1 MAAPKLSARD
11 TPHFSRLCH
20 CPVASVR
27 SCDKTAP
34 AVYHVT
40 RLPNGLTVATAEL
53 PHMASVSLG
62 VWVGVG
68 GRYEPASVNGA
79 SHFIEHM
86 LFKGTRRRTARQIS
100 EAVEGVGGYLNAFT
114 GEESTCFY
122 SKALAGRFDELLDV
136 LMDMFLN
143 SAFATVEVDKERGV
157 IKEELAMYHDQPHQ
171 LVQEMLNQTLWP
183 GQPLGRPLTGTNATL
198 DALDRRALT
207 GFLRANYVAGATAI
221 VAAGNVR
228 HRQVVKA
235 VTPFARRVPPGN
247 RPSYAPAAECQS
259 APRVKLVTRP
269 TEQTQV
275 ALGIRGC
282 SRHDDR
288 RFALRLLNALLGEC
302 MSSRLF
308 QAIREDLGLA
318 YSIYSSPTFFDD
330 TGDLVI
336 SAGIDADNLPKV
348 LKLIVAELRRL
359 RDKPPGAAELRR
371 ARDYVIGQLDLGLEG
386 TEFQMNW
393 VGEQL
398 LGYGRVHTPAETR
411 RRLAAVTAAEIRGVC
426 AELFRPERMNLSLVS
441 PIKKDTGLAKL
452 LAV

>member
-1 MAAPKLSARD
+1 
-11 TPHFSRLCH
+11 
-20 CPVASVR
+20 
-27 SCDKTAP
+27 
-34 AVYHVT
+34 VYHAT
-40 RLPNGLTVATAEL
+40 RLPNGLTVATAEM

-68 GRYEPASVNGA
+68 GRYESAFVNGA

-114 GEESTCFY
+114 GEENTCFY

-143 SAFATVEVDKERGV
+143 SAFAAVEVNKERGV
-157 IKEELAMYHDQPHQ
+157 IKEELAMYHDQPQQ
-171 LVQEMLNQTLWP
+171 LVQELLNQTLWP
-183 GQPLGRPLTGTNATL
+183 DHPLGRPLTGTDATL
-198 DALDRRALT
+198 DALDRKALM
-207 GFLRANYVAGATAI
+207 GFLRTNYVSGATVI

-228 HRQVVKA
+228 HRQVVKS
-235 VTPFARRVPPGN
+235 VTPFAQCVPAGRRPG
-247 RPSYAPAAECQS
+247 YAAATDRQTS
-259 APRVKLVTRP
+259 PRLKLVTRP

-288 RFALRLLNALLGEC
+288 RFAIRILNALLGEC

-308 QAIREDLGLA
+308 QTIREDLGLA

-348 LKLIVAELRRL
+348 IKLVVAELRRL
-359 RDKPPGAAELRR
+359 RDKPPSATELRR

-398 LGYGRVHTPAETR
+398 LGYGRVPSPAETR
-411 RRLAAVTAAEIRGVC
+411 RRLAQVTAREVRGVC
-426 AELFRPERMNLSLVS
+426 AQLFRSERMNLSLVS
-441 PIKKDTGLAKL
+441 PLKKDAGLARL
-452 LAV
+452 LEV